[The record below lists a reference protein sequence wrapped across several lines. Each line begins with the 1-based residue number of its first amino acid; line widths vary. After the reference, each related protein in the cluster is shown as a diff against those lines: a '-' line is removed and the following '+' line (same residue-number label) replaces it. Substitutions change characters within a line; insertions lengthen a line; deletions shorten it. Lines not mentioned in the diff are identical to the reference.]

1 MARIV
6 VIDSSPLIG
15 LAIVDGLAWLPK
27 LFDVVKLPESV
38 KQEMLPGK
46 AARGE
51 QAIAQALAAGW
62 LKVWPETIAPT
73 HEIDLDAGETD
84 CINLGLSHIDG
95 VLLIMDE
102 RAGRAVAKEKGL
114 RVTGTAAIIGL
125 AKKQGLI
132 PSARVVFEVLHA
144 SDFRISAAV
153 IKQVLV
159 SVNEKIYPEVFTE
172 QSQDTLSE
180 WNPAA
185 DDETY
190 ADL

>member
-15 LAIVDGLAWLPK
+15 LAIVDGLVWLPK
-27 LFDVVKLPESV
+27 LFDAVFLPESV
-38 KQEMLPGK
+38 KQEVLPGK

-51 QAIAQALAAGW
+51 EAIAHAIAAGW
-62 LKVWPETIAPT
+62 LKVWPEPIEAQLD
-73 HEIDLDAGETD
+73 IDLDAGETD
-84 CINLGLSHIDG
+84 CINLGFSHANE

-114 RVTGTAAIIGL
+114 RVIGTAAIIGQ

-132 PSARVVFEVLHA
+132 SSAREVFEVLHT

-153 IKQVLV
+153 ISQVLV
-159 SVNEKIYPEVFTE
+159 SVNE
-172 QSQDTLSE
+172 
-180 WNPAA
+180 
-185 DDETY
+185 
-190 ADL
+190 